1 MGRAHEVRKVA
12 MAKTAAAKT
21 KVYSKYGK
29 EILIAAKAGVPDPDM
44 NLALRRII
52 EKAKKDQVPAD
63 IIKRA
68 IDKAKSGTAADL
80 TEITYEG
87 FGPGAA
93 TVIVKTLTDNTNR
106 TFSEV
111 RNCFTKSHCK
121 LGVTGC
127 VSHGY
132 NYVSI
137 LGVKGLSEDEALEI
151 LLMAEV
157 DVKKLEQEDDELVV
171 YGDATELYKIK
182 DAIEEAKPG
191 LEYTTEEI
199 TWLPDNDE
207 YITLE
212 GEDKEMFDRLLSLL
226 DECDDV
232 QDVYHNVELPYEDEE

>member
-191 LEYTTEEI
+191 LEYITEEI

-232 QDVYHNVELPYEDEE
+232 QDVYHNVEL

>member
-212 GEDKEMFDRLLSLL
+212 GEEKEMFDRLLSLL

-232 QDVYHNVELPYEDEE
+232 QDVYHNVEL

>member
-68 IDKAKSGTAADL
+68 IDKAKSGTADDL

-157 DVKKLEQEDDELVV
+157 DVKKLETEDEELVI
-171 YGDATELYKIK
+171 YGESTDLYKIK

-199 TWLPDNDE
+199 TWLPDGEE
-207 YITLE
+207 YVTLE
-212 GEDKEMFDRLLSLL
+212 GEDKDMFNRLLSLL

-232 QDVYHNVELPYEDEE
+232 QDVYHNVEL

>member
-132 NYVSI
+132 NYLAI

-157 DVKKLEQEDDELVV
+157 DVKNIETEGDELVI
-171 YGDATELYKIK
+171 YGDSTDLYKIK

-199 TWLPDNDE
+199 TWLPDGEE
-207 YITLE
+207 YVTLE

-232 QDVYHNVELPYEDEE
+232 QDVYHNVEL

>member
-121 LGVTGC
+121 LGVAGC

-132 NYVSI
+132 NYLAI

-157 DVKKLEQEDDELVV
+157 DVKKLETEGDELVI
-171 YGDATELYKIK
+171 YGESTDLYKIK

-199 TWLPDNDE
+199 TWLPDGEE
-207 YITLE
+207 YVTLE

-232 QDVYHNVELPYEDEE
+232 QDVYHNVEL

>member
-182 DAIEEAKPG
+182 YHIPSVLYK
-191 LEYTTEEI
+191 LFI
-199 TWLPDNDE
+199 IFNDNSFIME
-207 YITLE
+207 NVYV
-212 GEDKEMFDRLLSLL
+212 LLNFKYLKGF
-226 DECDDV
+226 
-232 QDVYHNVELPYEDEE
+232 

>member
-199 TWLPDNDE
+199 TWLPDVEE
-207 YITLE
+207 YVTLE
-212 GEDKEMFDRLLSLL
+212 GEDKDMFDRLLSLL

-232 QDVYHNVELPYEDEE
+232 QDVYHNVEL

>member
-44 NLALRRII
+44 NLSLRRII

-68 IDKAKSGTAADL
+68 IDKAKSGSGEDL
-80 TEITYEG
+80 ASITYEG

-93 TVIVKTLTDNTNR
+93 TVIVTCLTDNTNR

-111 RNCFTKSHCK
+111 RNCFTKSKCK
-121 LGVTGC
+121 LGVSGC
-127 VSHGY
+127 VSHSY
-132 NYVSI
+132 NYTSI
-137 LGVKGLSEDEALEI
+137 LGVKGISEDEALEI

-157 DVKKLEQEDDELVV
+157 DVKKLEQDGDELFI
-171 YGDATELYKIK
+171 YGESTDLYNIK

-199 TWLPDNDE
+199 SWLPENDE
-207 YITLE
+207 YITLD

-226 DECDDV
+226 EECDDV
-232 QDVYHNVELPYEDEE
+232 QDVYHNVEL

>member
-1 MGRAHEVRKVA
+1 MGRAHEVRAKA
-12 MAKTAAAKT
+12 MAATAAK
-21 KVYSKYGK
+21 KSKLYSIYAK
-29 EILIAAKAGVPDPDM
+29 EILKAAKSNPDPVSND
-44 NLALRRII
+44 ALRRII

-232 QDVYHNVELPYEDEE
+232 QDVYHNVEL

>member
-29 EILIAAKAGVPDPDM
+29 EILIASKAGVPDPDM

-232 QDVYHNVELPYEDEE
+232 QDVYHNVEL

>member
-63 IIKRA
+63 IFKRA

-232 QDVYHNVELPYEDEE
+232 QDVYHNVEL

>member
-52 EKAKKDQVPAD
+52 VKAKKDQVPAD

-232 QDVYHNVELPYEDEE
+232 QDVYHNVEL

>member
-157 DVKKLEQEDDELVV
+157 DVKKLEQEEDELVV

-232 QDVYHNVELPYEDEE
+232 QDVYHNVEL

>member
-68 IDKAKSGTAADL
+68 IDKAKSGTADDL

-132 NYVSI
+132 NYLAI

-157 DVKKLEQEDDELVV
+157 DVKKLETEDEELVI
-171 YGDATELYKIK
+171 YGESTDLYKIK

-199 TWLPDNDE
+199 TWLPDGEE
-207 YITLE
+207 YVTLE

-232 QDVYHNVELPYEDEE
+232 QDVYHNVEL

>member
-1 MGRAHEVRKVA
+1 MGRAHEVRIVA

-232 QDVYHNVELPYEDEE
+232 QDVYHNVEL

>member
-232 QDVYHNVELPYEDEE
+232 QDVYHNVEL

>member
-232 QDVYHNVELPYEDEE
+232 QDVYHRNPLPCQTP

>member
-29 EILIAAKAGVPDPDM
+29 EILIAAKSGVPDPDM
-44 NLALRRII
+44 NLTLRRII

-68 IDKAKSGTAADL
+68 IDKAKSGVGEDL
-80 TEITYEG
+80 QALSYEG

-93 TVIVKTLTDNTNR
+93 TIIVSCLTDNVNR
-106 TFSEV
+106 TFSDV
-111 RNCFTKSHCK
+111 RACFTKAKCK
-121 LGVTGC
+121 LGVSGC
-127 VSHGY
+127 VSHSY
-132 NYVSI
+132 AHVSI

-157 DVKKLEQEDDELVV
+157 DVKKIETEGDELVI
-171 YGDATELYKIK
+171 YGDSTALYSIK

-199 TWLPDNDE
+199 TWMPEDEE

-212 GEDKEMFDRLLSLL
+212 GEDKELFDRLLNLL
-226 DECDDV
+226 DEVDDV
-232 QDVYHNVELPYEDEE
+232 QDVYHNVEL